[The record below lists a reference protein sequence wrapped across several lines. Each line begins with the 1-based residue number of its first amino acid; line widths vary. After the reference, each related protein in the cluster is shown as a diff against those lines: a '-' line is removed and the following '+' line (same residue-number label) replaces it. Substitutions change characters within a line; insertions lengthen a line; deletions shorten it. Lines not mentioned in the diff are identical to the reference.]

1 MLIFPGLSR
10 TSEKHTEKGK
20 RKVRVDLK
28 PLQLLRQPV
37 FLAVALSHFA
47 VDVFNGQTGILL
59 AVLSLPLGLTNA
71 TIGLIATIYAVVGSL
86 SQPLF
91 GWLTD
96 RHGGRWAA
104 AGGVGLMGGASS

>member
-1 MLIFPGLSR
+1 M
-10 TSEKHTEKGK
+10 
-20 RKVRVDLK
+20 RVDLK

-71 TIGLIATIYAVVGSL
+71 TIGLIALIIVVL
-86 SQPLF
+86 VTFFILLF
-91 GWLTD
+91 LW
-96 RHGGRWAA
+96 RRRKKEEEW
-104 AGGVGLMGGASS
+104 